1 MTHRTKFAVSL
12 IASVATAGPAL
23 AAAPVAEGG
32 RKFTVQMSGQQEVN
46 TANPT
51 GGAGD
56 PDGTGTA
63 LVYVNVGQQRVCWN
77 ITVNNIAAPTRGH
90 IHRAPRLTNG
100 PILVTFF
107 ESGNVDLE
115 NCTTTPLDRELL
127 KDIIQNPQ
135 DYYVNVHNTPF
146 GGGAVRGQM
155 SK

>member
-1 MTHRTKFAVSL
+1 MTRITRMTMTLIVS
-12 IASVATAGPAL
+12 AAMVTPAF

-32 RKFTVQMSGQQEVN
+32 RKFNVAMTGQQEVN
-46 TANPT
+46 AQNPN

-63 LVYVNVGQQRVCWN
+63 LVYINVGQQRVCWD
-77 ITVNNIAAPTRGH
+77 ITVNNIATPTRGH
-90 IHRAPRLTNG
+90 IHRAPALTNG

-107 ESGNVDLE
+107 EANNVDLE
-115 NCTTTPLDRELL
+115 HCTTTPLDRDLL

-135 DYYVNVHNTPF
+135 SYYVNVHNAAFP
-146 GGGAVRGQM
+146 GGAVRGQM